1 VLSAGGT
8 TSLLEPSVTFAVGD
22 PTAAQ
27 VFDGLAVQLPMSSD
41 EERAC
46 AANALVLD
54 GALFGRVRGGV
65 APNSD
70 DLRALSAIVAQC
82 RISTTAASQFAEDFA
97 ADHPGTTPEQ
107 QACLHDRFGKLTTAD
122 VDALLGAALTPPGS
136 APSVGAEILAKL
148 LADCGVRL

>member
-1 VLSAGGT
+1 
-8 TSLLEPSVTFAVGD
+8 VTFAAAD
-22 PTAAQ
+22 PSAAQ
-27 VFDGLAVQLPMSSD
+27 AFAALELQLPMFSD
-41 EERAC
+41 AERAC
-46 AANALVLD
+46 AADALSRD
-54 GALFGRVRGGV
+54 TELFSRVRGGV

-82 RISTTAASQFAEDFA
+82 RISTTAARQFADDFA

-107 QACLHDRFGKLTTAD
+107 QACLHDRFGKLTTDD

-136 APSVGAEILAKL
+136 APSAGAEILAKL